1 MNASKINIRNV
12 LGIHARG
19 ITFKPKK
26 NPENGFYLTG
36 KILPRYA
43 LMDLMNNFH
52 VYFKEG
58 RIVVIT
64 PGRLSVSQK
73 NISA

>member
-1 MNASKINIRNV
+1 MNASKPNIRNV
-12 LGIHARG
+12 LGMHARG
-19 ITFKPKK
+19 ITFTQKK
-26 NPENGFYLTG
+26 NPENGFYLEG

-58 RIVVIT
+58 KIVVIT

-73 NISA
+73 NMK

>member
-1 MNASKINIRNV
+1 MNASKINIRNI
-12 LGIHARG
+12 LGTHARG
-19 ITFKPKK
+19 ITFIPKK
-26 NPENGFYLTG
+26 HPENGFYLTG

-52 VYFKEG
+52 VYFKDG

-64 PGRLSVSQK
+64 PGRLSVSQRK
-73 NISA
+73 L

>member
-1 MNASKINIRNV
+1 MNASKVNIRTV
-12 LGIHARG
+12 LGSNAKG
-19 ITFKPKK
+19 IDFTAKK
-26 NPENGFYLTG
+26 NPTNGFYLTG

-58 RIVVIT
+58 KIVVIT
-64 PGRLSVSQK
+64 PGRLNVSQRH
-73 NISA
+73 IG

>member
-1 MNASKINIRNV
+1 M
-12 LGIHARG
+12 HAKG
-19 ITFKPKK
+19 ITFTPKK
-26 NPENGFYLTG
+26 NPQNGFYLEG

-58 RIVVIT
+58 KIVVIT

-73 NISA
+73 NMK

>member
-1 MNASKINIRNV
+1 MNASKINIRNI
-12 LGIHARG
+12 LGIHAKG
-19 ITFKPKK
+19 ITFAPKK

-52 VYFKEG
+52 VYFKDG

-64 PGRLSVSQK
+64 PGRLSVTQR
-73 NISA
+73 NL